1 MCMKCM
7 ALFRARKNRRQIQKF
22 GFASCCFQNNRGAVA
37 PAASLATFARDP
49 LFLT

>member
-22 GFASCCFQNNRGAVA
+22 GFASCCFQNNRGAEA
-37 PAASLATFARDP
+37 PAT
-49 LFLT
+49 